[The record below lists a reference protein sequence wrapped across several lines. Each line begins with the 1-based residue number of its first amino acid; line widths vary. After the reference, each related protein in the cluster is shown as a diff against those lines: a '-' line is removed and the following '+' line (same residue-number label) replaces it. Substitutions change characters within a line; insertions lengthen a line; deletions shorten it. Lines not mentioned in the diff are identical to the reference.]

1 MSSSPTKLSI
11 SAVERETGIS
21 KEVLRKWESRY
32 GFPCPARDAQGERLY
47 PPEQVTRLRLIKRL
61 LDAGVRPSKVVPE
74 SVGDLSELAGQRHMS
89 LAGPAA
95 PALDVALLS
104 HLRAHDLTGLR
115 QLLQRLLLD
124 QGMRRFVLDTVAP
137 LTYLVGEA
145 WARGELEIFEEHLYT
160 EVIQGLLRNA
170 VDRLADPQTRPR
182 VLLTTPPEEAHAL
195 GILMVGALLAL
206 DGAYC
211 VPLGPQ
217 TPLEDIANAALAH
230 EVDVVVLS
238 FSIAYP
244 ARQVLPVLAEL
255 RSRLAPE
262 VEIWAGGAG
271 TARTR
276 RVLEGVRITPSLE
289 DAIATLAAWQAA
301 HRV

>member
-1 MSSSPTKLSI
+1 MSSSSTNLPI

-21 KEVLRKWESRY
+21 KEALRKWESRY
-32 GFPCPARDAQGERLY
+32 GFPNPDRDAQGERLY
-47 PPEQVTRLRLIKRL
+47 PPEQVARLRLIKRL
-61 LDAGVRPSKVVPE
+61 LDAGARPSKVVPE
-74 SVGDLSELAGQRHMS
+74 SVGDLTELAGQRHVS
-89 LAGPAA
+89 LAGSAA
-95 PALDVALLS
+95 PGLEATLLS

-137 LTYLVGEA
+137 LTYTVGEA

-170 VDRLADPQTRPR
+170 VDRLTDPQTRPR
-182 VLLTTPPEEAHAL
+182 VLLTTPPEEPHAL
-195 GILMVGALLAL
+195 GILMVGALLTL

-217 TPLEDIANAALAH
+217 TPLEDIANAVLAH
-230 EVDVVVLS
+230 RVDVVVLS

-244 ARQVLPVLAEL
+244 ARQVTPVLTQLRRRLPV
-255 RSRLAPE
+255 E

-271 TARTR
+271 VARLQR
-276 RVLEGVRITPSLE
+276 APEGVRITPTLE
-289 DAIATLAAWQAA
+289 AAIATLEAWQAA
-301 HRV
+301 HRD

>member
-1 MSSSPTKLSI
+1 MSSSPTKLPI

-32 GFPCPARDAQGERLY
+32 GFPSPARDAQGERLY
-47 PPEQVTRLRLIKRL
+47 PPEQVARLRLIKRL
-61 LDAGVRPSKVVPE
+61 LDAGARPSKVVPE
-74 SVGDLSELAGQRHMS
+74 SVGDLSELAGERHMR

-95 PALDVALLS
+95 PALEAALLS
-104 HLRAHDLTGLR
+104 HLRAHDLPGLR

-170 VDRLADPQTRPR
+170 VDRLDDPQTRPR
-182 VLLTTPPEEAHAL
+182 VLLTTPPEEPHAL

-230 EVDVVVLS
+230 KVDVVVLS

-271 TARTR
+271 TARSR

-289 DAIATLAAWQAA
+289 EAIAALEAWQAA
-301 HRV
+301 RRS